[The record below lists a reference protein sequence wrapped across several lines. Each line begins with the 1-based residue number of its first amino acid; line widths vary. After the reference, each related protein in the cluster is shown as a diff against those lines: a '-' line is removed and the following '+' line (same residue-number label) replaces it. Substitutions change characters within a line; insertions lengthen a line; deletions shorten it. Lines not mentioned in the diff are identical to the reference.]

1 MTVPPSDVLYRN
13 FHELITQ
20 IRNDKLPP
28 LRSRKREF
36 TVDIRNDAD
45 IVSTFQHNSC
55 TNGRFAILI
64 DDTASHINLFLLC
77 RQTDYR
83 ESAEKQAENTKKMRP
98 VTA

>member
-1 MTVPPSDVLYRN
+1 MISCPP
-13 FHELITQ
+13 Q
-20 IRNDKLPP
+20 
-28 LRSRKREF
+28 RSRKREF

-55 TNGRFAILI
+55 TNGRFVILI

-83 ESAEKQAENTKKMRP
+83 ESAEKHQENFSDHRL
-98 VTA
+98 VN